1 VVPHDGVD
9 LVVTEVAQ
17 RHGVLKRRAVNATS
31 QHRVIGVNVDVA
43 LVCEPLN
50 SPLNQRRVVRMV
62 TIALAGGI
70 TPVVILTKTDLADDL
85 AADIAAARQVAP
97 TARLIALSAIDDAD
111 DVREQLATV
120 LGTGVTAVL
129 FGPSGAGKS
138 TLVNALFEADKQLVR
153 DIRASGYGRHTTT
166 ASTLL
171 DLPGGGCIIDTPGV
185 RDLGVAEAVKAVD
198 ISFADLA
205 ELATSC
211 RFHDCGHRTEPGC
224 AIITAIALGNLD
236 YERVESWR
244 KLGREA
250 EFEAARSDARI
261 RRERSAQFKK
271 MGKHYRSYQKA
282 NPKGR

>member
-1 VVPHDGVD
+1 MFEHELAARVVRIDRGRITIQTIKGTNATALDRTPNMEPIVVGDHVTYARLEVPHDGVD

-31 QHRVIGVNVDVA
+31 QHRVIAVNVDVA

-50 SPLNQRRVVRMV
+50 SPLNQRRVERMV

-85 AADIAAARQVAP
+85 AADIAAARKVAP
-97 TARLIALSAIDDAD
+97 TARVIASSAIEDAD
-111 DVREQLATV
+111 DVRAELATV

-138 TLVNALFEADKQLVR
+138 TLVNALFDADKQLVR

-171 DLPGGGCIIDTPGV
+171 DLPSGGCIIDTPGV
-185 RDLGVAEAVKAVD
+185 RDLGVAEAVEAVD
-198 ISFADLA
+198 
-205 ELATSC
+205 
-211 RFHDCGHRTEPGC
+211 
-224 AIITAIALGNLD
+224 
-236 YERVESWR
+236 
-244 KLGREA
+244 
-250 EFEAARSDARI
+250 
-261 RRERSAQFKK
+261 
-271 MGKHYRSYQKA
+271 
-282 NPKGR
+282 